1 MVIIVEDEIEE
12 VMPASA
18 QLIHAID
25 EDERKKR
32 RSALAYLMWHSGYI
46 YTADSST
53 DSIMRAGIIDDM
65 AMSGIKRMEEM
76 DIAVTQARVDALG
89 SIRKQVDLSQRMDVP
104 ICFIDVEAIG
114 TSLLLP
120 TRQPAG
126 TTIQTPQAVREAGI
140 VFDNYDDFRDAY
152 NKLAGHIISA
162 PKSVLFW
169 LQRFEKQF
177 LHIADPRIEQRSK
190 FHKIKPEWRFI
201 NPPPHTHRDFEAL
214 SKAGDVGRLVKI
226 EGQVVEK
233 GEVKTVLTHIAYRCV
248 NKNEFDIE
256 CGTINL
262 VEQDVER
269 GDMLKP
275 AECHI
280 CSGKKYIRLE
290 SQESRSEPIQRLSV
304 QEEQVSS
311 DTRSI
316 MVELRGDLC
325 DTIEAGSSISTV
337 GMMRLE
343 PMTKNGLICSHYIL
357 ASSAE
362 EKSKT
367 KGSITLSKND
377 LQEVK
382 AFEATMDL
390 EEKMDLVVD
399 SWAGHIHGNEEI
411 KKAMVLSVVG
421 AVENVKFGL
430 RPNMHMLIIG
440 DPGTA
445 KSKLLDLAC
454 DLARGSRKC
463 DASSATAAG
472 LTGACVQQQ
481 DLYTN
486 QKRWAV
492 LPGEIPLTPEGAVC
506 AIDEFN
512 LYKGDYGD
520 VNLAME
526 SGEVIISKV
535 VKARLP
541 VKCAIIAGANPD
553 GKQSK
558 RKKFNKMIP
567 LAEQIELDHTLLQRF
582 DMIFVILDVADK
594 DKDEKIGFAMLRGLT
609 EDDGSSAASV
619 ENTLQ
624 LSFIHKLLEVAKS
637 REAKLSK
644 KATEYIVREHAN
656 KRSEASD
663 DESLRS
669 HRQVASL
676 SRFAIAAAKFDGVKT
691 ATLQHVKFAEA
702 LMATT
707 LQEQDPAAIEGG
719 LMKGDREVRTKLA
732 EEFVGLI
739 VSDFMIDDRTF
750 EEIYSELKKSWSDIP
765 NMGIIEG
772 VLKEFSRDS
781 GLTNIHRSRSG
792 VYTYT
797 GTKNPAWQVW

>member
-1 MVIIVEDEIEE
+1 MIIMEE
-12 VMPASA
+12 VNTDEVPTSA
-18 QLIHAID
+18 QIIHAID

-32 RSALAYLMWHSGYI
+32 RSALAYLMWHSGYV
-46 YTADSST
+46 YTADNTT
-53 DSIMRAGIIDDM
+53 DSKMRAGIVDDM
-65 AMSGIKRMEEM
+65 ARSGMKRMEEM
-76 DIAVTQARVDALG
+76 DIPVSEERMNALG
-89 SIRKQVDLSQRMDVP
+89 SIRKQVDLSKKIDIP
-104 ICFIDVEAIG
+104 ICYIDVEAI
-114 TSLLLP
+114 TTNLLLP
-120 TRQPAG
+120 TRQPLD
-126 TTIQTPQAVREAGI
+126 TTIVTPQAVREAGI
-140 VFDNYDDFRDAY
+140 VFDTYDDFRDAY
-152 NKLAGHIISA
+152 NKLGGHIVTA

-177 LHIADPRIEQRSK
+177 LNIADPRIEQRSK

-201 NPPPHTHRDFEAL
+201 NPPAHTHRDFEAL

-226 EGQVVEK
+226 QGQVVEK

-248 NKNEFDIE
+248 NNNQYDVE
-256 CGTINL
+256 CGTITL

-275 AECHI
+275 SECHI
-280 CSGKKYIRLE
+280 CQGKKYIRLE
-290 SQESRSEPIQRLSV
+290 SHESKSEPIQRLSV
-304 QEEQVSS
+304 QEEQVSA
-311 DTRSI
+311 DTRAI

-325 DTIEAGSSISTV
+325 DTIEAGSSISIV

-362 EKSKT
+362 ERSHT
-367 KGSITLSKND
+367 KGSITLSKSD
-377 LQEVK
+377 LEEVQ

-390 EEKMDLVVD
+390 EEKMELVAE
-399 SWAGHIHGNEEI
+399 SWAGHIHGNDEI
-411 KKAMVLSVVG
+411 KKAMILSVVG

-463 DASSATAAG
+463 DASSASAAG

-582 DMIFVILDVADK
+582 DMIFVILDIADK
-594 DKDEKIGFAMLRGLT
+594 DKDEKIGYAMLKGLT
-609 EDDGSSAASV
+609 EDDGSVSAST
-619 ENTLQ
+619 ENTLE
-624 LSFIHKLLEVAKS
+624 LSFIHKLLEVAKT

-644 KATEYIVREHAN
+644 KATEYIVKEHAV
-656 KRSEASD
+656 KRSEAPD

-691 ATLQHVKFAEA
+691 ATLQHVKFAES

-719 LMKGDREVRTKLA
+719 LMKGDRETRTRLA
-732 EEFVGLI
+732 EEFVKLI
-739 VSDFMIDDRTF
+739 VADFMIDSRAF
-750 EEIYSELKKSWSDIP
+750 EEIYSELKKNWSDIP
-765 NMGIIEG
+765 NMGVIEG

-781 GLTNIHRSRSG
+781 SLTSIHRSRNG
-792 VYTYT
+792 VYTYN
-797 GTKNPAWQVW
+797 GTKNPAWKVW